1 LISKAELFEIVLFCH
16 TVYIIFTSSINT
28 RVLINTTWKHTYFFL
43 YAIINT
49 YYWRWNDDIEISIN
63 AIKLLCWIKRSY
75 ILHLTHSQTAFDE
88 MLVHNCAVFLFLLNR
103 ARVRPQNRTREMEQV
118 TFRDSFMIH
127 QAKHCE

>member
-1 LISKAELFEIVLFCH
+1 MFEIVLFCH

-28 RVLINTTWKHTYFFL
+28 RVLINTTWKHTIFFVRDSQYIL
-43 YAIINT
+43 LKME
-49 YYWRWNDDIEISIN
+49 WWHWNFSIN
-63 AIKLLCWIKRSY
+63 AIKLLCWIKQSY

-88 MLVHNCAVFLFLLNR
+88 MLVHNCAVFLLLLNR